1 MKNRRTLSLLS
12 CVAFATLLSCQDD
25 LALVNNETSPA
36 NEAVDLNGVVY
47 PSSKFYRP
55 MTKGTTGNFET
66 DWETMDEIE
75 IPGQEGGIYTPWSSK
90 ISDSNLPY
98 EFAYDVKKEDGW
110 KMLLHTFNVADEKM
124 RYIVLY
130 NQRTGI
136 MKVFYYL
143 VNEAFLN
150 NGGAWEVEFTTSQA
164 LFNHTGEL
172 AIPINLSKVNH
183 WGCTNVVKA
192 ENKAFYLGW
201 NGFQI
206 QLAYTPNTNSDNKFD
221 VNSRCLN
228 TADLNLFGSNYSY
241 SEGTILTH
249 GSSNPLSGLAS
260 DLTAVFGSSAEDFID
275 DQISS
280 GKLKGKTESVS
291 TKSLVGGIAGAVVN
305 FGANLIFNAFT
316 SSFSQSTT
324 SKMDLQFI
332 TKGEIKIQG
341 DLSFDSNG
349 PAKALR
355 TLFTKDLV
363 GELGV
368 WNLAEQPI
376 IYLDPRADYVPNP
389 PFDEMW
395 HEYNYQLR
403 GVSRY
408 DYDLMVNPDLK
419 PYIKDQW
426 VEIELVRYWQGLG
439 APEVPDIYEFGS
451 LGGRM
456 NGFEGNIYKES
467 DLIYGNHQDS
477 IFIYREPM
485 AYTVYS
491 KFGPTPEGEYL
502 DPVPTV
508 FVPNMPTYTY
518 RKFNSENIF
527 LKMSLYLVTEFEGKE
542 ETTISTRT
550 FIPKIEWDPVLYD
563 QLKDVPLEELSSYND
578 L

>member
-1 MKNRRTLSLLS
+1 
-12 CVAFATLLSCQDD
+12 
-25 LALVNNETSPA
+25 
-36 NEAVDLNGVVY
+36 
-47 PSSKFYRP
+47 
-55 MTKGTTGNFET
+55 MTKGTFESFET

-90 ISDSNLPY
+90 VSDSNLPY

-143 VNEAFLN
+143 VDGAFPN
-150 NGGAWEVEFTTSQA
+150 NGSSWEVEFTTPQA

-172 AIPINLSKVNH
+172 AIPLNLGKMNYWACS
-183 WGCTNVVKA
+183 NVVRPEHKP
-192 ENKAFYLGW
+192 FPLGW
-201 NGFQI
+201 NGFQV
-206 QLAYTPNTNSDNKFD
+206 QLAYTPNTDTGYMID
-221 VNSRCLN
+221 VSSHCLN
-228 TADLNLFGSNYSY
+228 TADLNLFGLNYSY
-241 SEGTILTH
+241 SEGTILTY
-249 GSSNPLSGLAS
+249 GSTNPLSGLAS
-260 DLTAVFGSSAEDFID
+260 DLTAVFGSAAKDFID

-280 GKLKGKTESVS
+280 GKLKEKTESVS
-291 TKSLVGGIAGAVVN
+291 TKSLAGGIAGAVLN
-305 FGANLIFNAFT
+305 YGANLIFNAFT
-316 SSFSQSTT
+316 SSFSQTTT

-332 TKGEIKIQG
+332 TKGQVQVQG
-341 DLSFDSNG
+341 DLSFNSNS
-349 PAKALR
+349 PAKTLR
-355 TLFTKDLV
+355 ALFTKDLV

-408 DYDLMVNPDLK
+408 DYDLLVNPDLK
-419 PYIKDQW
+419 PHIKDQW
-426 VEIELVRYWQGLG
+426 VEIELVRYWNGIG
-439 APEVPDIYEFGS
+439 APEVPAMYEFGS

-467 DLIYGNHQDS
+467 DLIYGNYLDS
-477 IFIYREPM
+477 TAIYREPM

-491 KFGPTPEGEYL
+491 KFGTTPEGEYH

-508 FVPNMPTYTY
+508 YVPNVPTYTY

-527 LKMSLYLVTEFEGKE
+527 MKMSLYLVTEFEGKE

-550 FIPKIEWDPVLYD
+550 FIPKIEWDPVLCE
-563 QLKDVPLEELSSYND
+563 QLKDVPLEDLPSYDD

>member
-12 CVAFATLLSCQDD
+12 CMAFATLLSCQDD
-25 LALVNNETSPA
+25 LALVDNSALPT

-66 DWETMDEIE
+66 DWETMDKIE
-75 IPGQEGGIYTPWSSK
+75 LPDKDAIIYTPWSTSG
-90 ISDSNLPY
+90 SDSNLPKD
-98 EFAYDVKKEDGW
+98 FAFDVKKEDGW
-110 KMLLHTFNVADEKM
+110 KMLLHTFNVANEKM
-124 RYIVLY
+124 RYFVLY

-143 VNEAFLN
+143 ADGAFPN
-150 NGGAWEVEFTTSQA
+150 NGGAWEVEFTTPQA

-172 AIPINLSKVNH
+172 AIPINLSTINN
-183 WGCTNVVKA
+183 WGCTNVVRA

-206 QLAYTPNTNSDNKFD
+206 QLAYTPNTNSGYLID
-221 VNSRCLN
+221 VSSHCLN
-228 TADLNLFGSNYSY
+228 TADLDLFGSNYSY
-241 SEGTILTH
+241 SEGTILTY

-260 DLTAVFGSSAEDFID
+260 DLTAVFGSTAKDFID

-291 TKSLVGGIAGAVVN
+291 TKSLAGGIAGAVLN
-305 FGANLIFNAFT
+305 YGANLIFNAFT
-316 SSFSQSTT
+316 SSFSQTTT

-332 TKGEIKIQG
+332 TKGEIEIQG
-341 DLSFDSNG
+341 ELSFNSNS
-349 PAKALR
+349 PAISLR
-355 TLFTKDLV
+355 LPFGKDYV

-368 WNLAEQPI
+368 WNLSEQPI

-408 DYDLMVNPDLK
+408 DYDLLVNPDLK

-426 VEIELVRYWQGLG
+426 VEIELVRYWNGEG

-467 DLIYGNHQDS
+467 DLIYGNYKEPGS
-477 IFIYREPM
+477 IYKEPM

-491 KFGPTPEGEYL
+491 KFGTTPEGEYL

-518 RKFNSENIF
+518 RKFNSENLF

-550 FIPKIEWDPVLYD
+550 FIPKIEWDPVLCD
-563 QLKDVPLEELSSYND
+563 QLKDVPLEELSSYNN

>member
-1 MKNRRTLSLLS
+1 MKNRRNLSLLS

-25 LALVNNETSPA
+25 LALVNNEASPA
-36 NEAVDLNGVVY
+36 NEVVDLNGVVY
-47 PSSKFYRP
+47 PSSKFYHP
-55 MTKGTTGNFET
+55 MTKGTFESFET

-90 ISDSNLPY
+90 VSDSNLPY

-143 VNEAFLN
+143 VDGAFPN
-150 NGGAWEVEFTTSQA
+150 NGSSWEVEFTTPQA

-172 AIPINLSKVNH
+172 AIPLNIGKMNYWACS
-183 WGCTNVVKA
+183 NVVRPEHKP
-192 ENKAFYLGW
+192 FPLGW
-201 NGFQI
+201 NGFQV
-206 QLAYTPNTNSDNKFD
+206 QLAYTPNTDTGYMID
-221 VNSRCLN
+221 VSSHCLN
-228 TADLNLFGSNYSY
+228 TADLNLFGLNYSY
-241 SEGTILTH
+241 SEGTILTY
-249 GSSNPLSGLAS
+249 GSTNPLSGLAS
-260 DLTAVFGSSAEDFID
+260 DLTAVFGSAAKDFID

-280 GKLKGKTESVS
+280 GKLKEKTESVS
-291 TKSLVGGIAGAVVN
+291 TKSLAGGIAGAVLN
-305 FGANLIFNAFT
+305 YGANLIFNAFT
-316 SSFSQSTT
+316 SSFSQTTT

-332 TKGEIKIQG
+332 TKGQVQVQG
-341 DLSFDSNG
+341 DLSFNSNS
-349 PAKALR
+349 PAKTLR
-355 TLFTKDLV
+355 ALFTKDLV

-408 DYDLMVNPDLK
+408 DYDLLVNPDLK
-419 PYIKDQW
+419 PHIKDQW
-426 VEIELVRYWQGLG
+426 VEIELVRYWNGIG
-439 APEVPDIYEFGS
+439 APEVPAMYEFGS

-467 DLIYGNHQDS
+467 DLIYGNYLDS
-477 IFIYREPM
+477 TAIYREPM

-491 KFGPTPEGEYL
+491 KFGTTPEGEYH

-508 FVPNMPTYTY
+508 YVPNVPTYTY

-527 LKMSLYLVTEFEGKE
+527 MKMSLYLVTEFEGKE

-550 FIPKIEWDPVLYD
+550 FIPKIEWDPVLCE
-563 QLKDVPLEELSSYND
+563 QLKDVPLEDLPSYDD